1 MEFWTVS
8 VGSGRCLCRDHVTQS
23 GTLRELTLLPVCVQ
37 ASTASSDG
45 MLTLDLIQ
53 EEDAP
58 NTCTVSRVDLDQP
71 PSHLSPDCPRSR
83 TDGALFTRT
92 PVAGGKSQSL
102 PREAVVAWETPHP
115 GKPLSVAEKNR
126 CVSVDQILLNS
137 GTKPEVQQ
145 LPMVAPVNQLQQ
157 LIDQKLEVTERL
169 LIEVQGVVE
178 GEEFTGGPRAEAERL
193 LKEAVAAWN
202 QAQEVLEEVKE
213 LRELYRQLEPPLN
226 SFNSTNPS
234 PDHKNPE

>member
-1 MEFWTVS
+1 MEFRTVS
-8 VGSGRCLCRDHVTQS
+8 AGSVRFLCRDHVTQS
-23 GTLRELTLLPVCVQ
+23 GTLRELTLLLVCVQ

-45 MLTLDLIQ
+45 ILTLDLIQ

-58 NTCTVSRVDLDQP
+58 NTCTVSRVDLDQS
-71 PSHLSPDCPRSR
+71 PSHLSPDSPRSR
-83 TDGALFTRT
+83 IDGALFTRT
-92 PVAGGKSQSL
+92 PVAGGKSHSL

-115 GKPLSVAEKNR
+115 GKPLSVSEKNR
-126 CVSVDQILLNS
+126 CVSVDQILMNS
-137 GTKPEVQQ
+137 GTKAEILQ
-145 LPMVAPVNQLQQ
+145 LPVLGPVNQLQR

-169 LIEVQGVVE
+169 LIEVEGV
-178 GEEFTGGPRAEAERL
+178 EFTGGPRAEAERL

-226 SFNSTNPS
+226 AYNSTDPS